1 MKPQTGFP
9 STSGSSQGN
18 ASARH
23 TFAVAGSIV
32 HSILHSGE
40 RDFAKSLVG
49 VIQEAFNWS
58 DACCHFSGRA
68 AHLAGR
74 RKLPEGWRSLAEKIE
89 CESQT
94 AWLPN
99 DANENE
105 PIQLGCPLLAQDE
118 LVGVLCVHAPLS
130 ILPTLQSLA
139 GLIATTLLDRLQ
151 FDERK
156 RDLLD
161 SEDKLVRQ
169 QQVLDQIHDSVIAMD
184 LSGYITGWNKGAEQQ
199 FGYTAE
205 EAIGKNILFL
215 YADEDEDEDAMLH
228 EAFLEHG
235 GREMVVKR
243 RKKSGEVFWASLSLS
258 LSRDV
263 RGNPTAILG
272 YLVDI
277 TERLKAEAE
286 LRLQAAIFEYSDEGI
301 IVTDVSKRIL
311 SVNRSFSKITGYEA
325 EEAIGQLPSM
335 LKSGLHD
342 RAFYEEMNVSLA
354 DNGLWIG
361 ELWNRRKNGENFPAW
376 MSISGVRNK
385 EGTVTHYF
393 AVFTDLTERKN
404 AEQQI
409 YRLAYYDTLTG
420 LPNRARLHTLLR
432 QSLIEAQRGKTHGA
446 ILFIDLDRF
455 KQINDSLG
463 HAHGDILLKEIAT
476 RLSAVLRG
484 EDIIARLGGDE
495 FVVALVNIT
504 KHEDA
509 SLVAQKILDS
519 LSAPIMVEGHELLI
533 SASIGISVYPD
544 DGEDAE
550 TLIKNADIAMYRAK
564 QGETHERYMFF
575 SPDMNRRALERL
587 KLESNLRRALEREEL
602 ELYYQPQ
609 MELQSGKMVGAEVLL
624 RWKHADQGMISPA
637 TFIPLA
643 EETGLI
649 VPIGQWI
656 LETVCARNKE
666 WERTGLPIVKLAV
679 NISAKQFRPDLPRM
693 VADILARHELDP
705 QFLELEITES
715 MIMQNVEGVI
725 AMMDEFQLLG
735 IGLSL
740 DDFGTGYSS
749 LSYLKRFPIDKL
761 KIDQSFVR
769 GITKDADDEAI
780 TRAIISLSRNL
791 GLRVIAEGV
800 ETEDQLSFLRAA
812 GCEKIQGYY
821 YSRPLP
827 EAEFVKFLR
836 NAET

>member
-1 MKPQTGFP
+1 
-9 STSGSSQGN
+9 
-18 ASARH
+18 
-23 TFAVAGSIV
+23 
-32 HSILHSGE
+32 
-40 RDFAKSLVG
+40 
-49 VIQEAFNWS
+49 
-58 DACCHFSGRA
+58 
-68 AHLAGR
+68 
-74 RKLPEGWRSLAEKIE
+74 
-89 CESQT
+89 
-94 AWLPN
+94 
-99 DANENE
+99 
-105 PIQLGCPLLAQDE
+105 
-118 LVGVLCVHAPLS
+118 
-130 ILPTLQSLA
+130 
-139 GLIATTLLDRLQ
+139 
-151 FDERK
+151 
-156 RDLLD
+156 
-161 SEDKLVRQ
+161 
-169 QQVLDQIHDSVIAMD
+169 
-184 LSGYITGWNKGAEQQ
+184 
-199 FGYTAE
+199 
-205 EAIGKNILFL
+205 
-215 YADEDEDEDAMLH
+215 
-228 EAFLEHG
+228 
-235 GREMVVKR
+235 
-243 RKKSGEVFWASLSLS
+243 
-258 LSRDV
+258 
-263 RGNPTAILG
+263 
-272 YLVDI
+272 
-277 TERLKAEAE
+277 
-286 LRLQAAIFEYSDEGI
+286 
-301 IVTDVSKRIL
+301 
-311 SVNRSFSKITGYEA
+311 
-325 EEAIGQLPSM
+325 
-335 LKSGLHD
+335 
-342 RAFYEEMNVSLA
+342 
-354 DNGLWIG
+354 
-361 ELWNRRKNGENFPAW
+361 
-376 MSISGVRNK
+376 
-385 EGTVTHYF
+385 
-393 AVFTDLTERKN
+393 
-404 AEQQI
+404 
-409 YRLAYYDTLTG
+409 
-420 LPNRARLHTLLR
+420 
-432 QSLIEAQRGKTHGA
+432 
-446 ILFIDLDRF
+446 
-455 KQINDSLG
+455 
-463 HAHGDILLKEIAT
+463 
-476 RLSAVLRG
+476 
-484 EDIIARLGGDE
+484 
-495 FVVALVNIT
+495 
-504 KHEDA
+504 
-509 SLVAQKILDS
+509 
-519 LSAPIMVEGHELLI
+519 MVEGHELLI